1 MGGLDRDGL
10 KAVGIGAGIAL
21 LMLAVPPLRFVGA
34 TLTSLIHE
42 MGHALAAIAFGR
54 PALPAFDFTYG
65 GGVTVWGERN
75 ALLQAA
81 MIAAVGYGVW
91 RARGRLRIAAGAGAA
106 LYLALAFTSGSEA
119 LVIFM
124 GHGTE
129 LVIGGVFLY
138 RGFSGAAVIHS
149 AERPLY
155 AALGMFIP
163 LNQGWFALK
172 LVASAEARAEYAEAK
187 GGGRWMDF
195 DRLALDYFDCDLRVV
210 AAFFV
215 LCAAATPIVAY
226 VAFRL
231 CGSRAA

>member
-21 LMLAVPPLRFVGA
+21 LMTAVPMLRHVGA
-34 TLTSLIHE
+34 TLVTLIHE
-42 MGHALAAIAFGR
+42 MGHAAAAIAFGR

-65 GGVTVWGERN
+65 GGVTMWGERSW
-75 ALLQAA
+75 LLLAAILAGIGSGFWWARRRPRLLAA
-81 MIAAVGYGVW
+81 MGVGT
-91 RARGRLRIAAGAGAA
+91 AI
-106 LYLALAFTSGSEA
+106 YLALALTSGSMA
-119 LVIFM
+119 VIVFM

-129 LVIGGVFLY
+129 LIIAGVFLY
-138 RGFSGAAVIHS
+138 RGLSGAAVIHK

-172 LVASAEARAEYAEAK
+172 LVTSAAARAEYAAAK

-195 DRLALDYFDCDLRVV
+195 DVLALDHLGVDLRVV
-210 AAFFV
+210 AGFFV
-215 LCAAATPIVAY
+215 LCAAVTPVAAY
-226 VAFRL
+226 LVFRFRDR
-231 CGSRAA
+231 S